1 MKIIRCCH
9 SRNVCSSSGQAINI
23 KEYWLLPSIRREICL
38 LNICV
43 GHKNPIRRDWNV
55 LLSQFAFRR
64 ENPHSHIDQNQ
75 IWGTGRDFYICSSLD
90 MMVWAHYRS
99 AEAVTQARV
108 PFSQHWLFFSSG
120 SEWISDQ
127 SPAGF
132 TQLDSRAPIPD
143 MKEECSLTPVD
154 ETEELQPLPMLRVH
168 QTRQKS
174 WYDTIFGVVRWGGN
188 LPLLKNSLTFTSCP
202 AWKGLTLLMR

>member
-1 MKIIRCCH
+1 MKNIFCCH

-23 KEYWLLPSIRREICL
+23 KEYRLLPSIRREICL

-43 GHKNPIRRDWNV
+43 GRKKPESLRLKWAFF
-55 LLSQFAFRR
+55 SQFGLRC
-64 ENPHSHIDQNQ
+64 ENPHTRVDQNQ
-75 IWGTGRDFYICSSLD
+75 IWGTGRLLHLQLSGHDGLSSLPL
-90 MMVWAHYRS
+90 RRGCN
-99 AEAVTQARV
+99 QARV

-127 SPAGF
+127 RPAGF

-154 ETEELQPLPMLRVH
+154 GTEELQPLLV
-168 QTRQKS
+168 
-174 WYDTIFGVVRWGGN
+174 
-188 LPLLKNSLTFTSCP
+188 L
-202 AWKGLTLLMR
+202 